1 MERKW
6 AAVWNQSQGSLS
18 EVAQGGTVEGEIW
31 TRSQPCQEWM
41 RGTRQSTGLGGGTRG
56 TSEERGG
63 EREMSLRPGR
73 RCKMQSF
80 LSRDKKLGFY
90 SKFHEKPT
98 REFYP
103 RE

>member
-1 MERKW
+1 MALWKARFGRGVSH
-6 AAVWNQSQGSLS
+6 AGNGR
-18 EVAQGGTVEGEIW
+18 G
-31 TRSQPCQEWM
+31 
-41 RGTRQSTGLGGGTRG
+41 GTRQSTGLGGGTRG
-56 TSEERGG
+56 TSEERGR

-80 LSRDKKLGFY
+80 LSRDKKLGCY